1 VQRRVSQLM
10 LTDQHRSPAQQ
21 TALIVIDLQ
30 QALCDAAPPA
40 AIEQVT
46 GRIAELLEWADAQ
59 SWPVIFVQH
68 WTDAG
73 SILDRGSAGWQLAQV
88 LRDRE
93 PAFHLEKNVL
103 SSFEDGRLHAWLQ
116 AHNVGRLC
124 ITGMQTEYCIT
135 AACEAAAALGYDVI
149 LPIDAH
155 MTIDGPEKSAPEI
168 VAEANN
174 QLSAVAHCVPTAM
187 VKTAAKAT

>member
-1 VQRRVSQLM
+1 M
-10 LTDQHRSPAQQ
+10 PNDQPRSPAQQ

-40 AIEQVT
+40 EIERVI
-46 GRIAELLEWADAQ
+46 GRIAELLEWAEAR

-68 WTDAG
+68 WTDPG
-73 SILDRGSAGWQLAQV
+73 TILDRGSAGWQLAPV
-88 LRDRE
+88 LRDLE

-103 SSFEDGRLHAWLQ
+103 SSFEDGRLDAWLK
-116 AHNVGRLC
+116 AHDINRLC

-155 MTIDGPEKSAPEI
+155 MTIDGPEKSAAEI
-168 VAEANN
+168 VAEAN
-174 QLSAVAHCVPTAM
+174 QRLCAFAQCLP
-187 VKTAAKAT
+187 AASLATSNLN